1 MKRGP
6 TERIKVLQTSVWNSE
21 AVIAD
26 ALCNGPELEYRDG
39 SGNLRFSRWRRFMG
53 SYEVPALPAPMF
65 VVQMGGKSDVRFWD
79 RDGWSEATTFPGAAT
94 LIPAGHKTRW
104 LVDGELDVITFSFG
118 AEDRRDRAQAEF
130 STFQFAYCDPLA
142 AALSEQILG
151 EMCQG
156 AATNDNDYLNSLTA
170 MLSTHLL
177 AGRNVAGRTRYPTS
191 GFSSY
196 RIHKVMNAITAD
208 PAKSHSLTELAEL
221 AGITES
227 HLCRVFKEAMGTT
240 VHAYLLK
247 ARLDRAR
254 QLLSRAELPMSHVA
268 ELSGFSGASQLARAF
283 RQHLGETPSH
293 YRARM
298 F

>member
-1 MKRGP
+1 M
-6 TERIKVLQTSVWNSE
+6 QTSAWSSE

-26 ALCNGPELEYRDG
+26 ALCRGPELDYTDDAKG
-39 SGNLRFSRWRRFMG
+39 LRFSRWRNFMG

-65 VVQMGGKSDVRFWD
+65 VLHVAGKPDVRHWD

-94 LIPAGHKTRW
+94 LIPAGQKTRW

-118 AEDRRDRAQAEF
+118 AGDQQSRARSQFKA
-130 STFQFAYCDPLA
+130 FQFAYCDPLA

-151 EMCQG
+151 EVAQG
-156 AATNDNDYLNSLTA
+156 PTDTDNDYLDDLIN

-177 AGRNVAGRTRYPTS
+177 TGRSGAGRAKYPTS

-196 RIHKVMNAITAD
+196 RIHKVMNAILAD
-208 PAKSHSLTELAEL
+208 PASPHRLGDLAEL

-227 HLCRVFKEAMGTT
+227 HLCRVFKDAVGTT
-240 VHAYLLK
+240 VHNFLLT

-254 QLLSRAELPMSHVA
+254 QLLAHPDLPMSHVA
-268 ELSGFSGASQLARAF
+268 EMSGFSGASQLARAF
-283 RQHLGETPSH
+283 RQYLGETPSH
-293 YRARM
+293 YRNRAN
-298 F
+298 